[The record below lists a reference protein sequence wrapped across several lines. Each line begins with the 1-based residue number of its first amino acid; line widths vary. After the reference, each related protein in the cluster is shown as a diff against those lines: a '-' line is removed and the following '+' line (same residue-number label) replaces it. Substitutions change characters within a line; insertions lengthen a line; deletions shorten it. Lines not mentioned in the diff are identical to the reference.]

1 MNAKRAREEAEKL
14 REVDS
19 LCFYRAML
27 CIRGTS
33 HGPVSVCVCVCVC
46 LSVCH
51 KSAIG
56 KIDTTHLMV
65 PLRLLSFLL
74 IHVIGKCFQY
84 SVKQGV
90 PKGSQPVG
98 MNPRGGF

>member
-1 MNAKRAREEAEKL
+1 LIVCVFTMRCYASAVLAMG
-14 REVDS
+14 
-19 LCFYRAML
+19 LCL
-27 CIRGTS
+27 S
-33 HGPVSVCVCVCVC
+33 VSVSV
-46 LSVCH
+46 SVCH